1 MRSDPRERTV
11 LVVEDDEAVRS
22 IVETHLRKRRFKVR
36 AVSSAEE
43 VLADLRDRKLD
54 YDLALVD
61 VHLPAMSGVE
71 LSRLLLAARPL
82 SAVLIITG
90 DDDAGLAREALNG
103 GGHGL
108 PAEAVPAVRAGRGG
122 LAGGVHAGPGGDHGD
137 AGPVPVAGS
146 ERLGES
152 GGSLPRSWLHV
163 GDEQSGA
170 GAGHGARV
178 VSIAGLLA
186 KKLGDERDRR
196 PDRDLLRTAARTHE
210 IGRITGGGSTAPGG
224 AADRAAAGGPGVRW
238 RGVRDGAA
246 GGGAV
251 VAGAAAGG
259 PGPVGG
265 GRAGP
270 RRGAAGGAGAE
281 APEAMEAAIDALET
295 RSGDA
300 YDPTVVGLLREQ
312 REQVESM
319 WVLQRQVDRR

>member
-103 GGHGL
+103 GATGYLLKPFQLFELDAAVSQAVSMRDLVETTETLARSQSQGL
-108 PAEAVPAVRAGRGG
+108 N
-122 LAGGVHAGPGGDHGD
+122 DW
-137 AGPVPVAGS
+137 
-146 ERLGES
+146 GES

-186 KKLGDERDRR
+186 KKLGDERIDGR
-196 PDRDLLRTAARTHE
+196 DRDLLRTAARTHE
-210 IGRITGGGSTAPGG
+210 IGRITGGGSPVQVARRTAQLLEDLGFDGGVCEMVRQAVEPWSPGLPLS
-224 AADRAAAGGPGVRW
+224 ARLLSVADALDHEAVR
-238 RGVRDGAA
+238 REA
-246 GGGAV
+246 
-251 VAGAAAGG
+251 
-259 PGPVGG
+259 
-265 GRAGP
+265 
-270 RRGAAGGAGAE
+270 AGAE
-281 APEAMEAAIDALET
+281 AAEAVVAAIDALEA
-295 RSGDA
+295 RSGEA
-300 YDPTVVGLLREQ
+300 YDPTVVGVLKEQ

-319 WVLQRQVDRR
+319 WVLQRQVAGT